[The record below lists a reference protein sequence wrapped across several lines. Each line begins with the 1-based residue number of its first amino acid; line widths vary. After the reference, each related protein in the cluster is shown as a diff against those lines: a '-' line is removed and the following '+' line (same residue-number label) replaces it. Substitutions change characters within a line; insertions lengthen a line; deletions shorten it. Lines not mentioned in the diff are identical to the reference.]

1 MQEGLDLINSRRPG
15 LIASIKEEFAEIY
28 ALVKSKKD
36 FPCVNKYDVLKA
48 GCSITLSNIS
58 PLIIHTKSW
67 NVIGLLK
74 ETFPHLI
81 FLVVKD
87 MPDHYLVLMK
97 QSMIE
102 KYNED
107 LDNFHEYVRSFCFN
121 ELNRILKN
129 EDVSF
134 GNQKSIHCKS
144 YGSYVWLELNEIQK
158 TILGE
163 TSMFALSET
172 ESPKTEEEQLYKRI
186 LENKEALIRLCELNE
201 RANL

>member
-36 FPCVNKYDVLKA
+36 FPCVNKYDVLQA
-48 GCSITLSNIS
+48 GCSITLSSIS

-67 NVIGLLK
+67 NVIDLLR
-74 ETFPHLI
+74 EVFPHLVFSNI
-81 FLVVKD
+81 KD
-87 MPDHYLVLMK
+87 MPYHYLVLLK
-97 QSMIE
+97 QSIIE
-102 KYNED
+102 KYDDD
-107 LDNFHEYVRSFCFN
+107 LDKLHADVRAFCLN
-121 ELNRILKN
+121 ELHRILKY
-129 EDVSF
+129 EDVGF

-144 YGSYVWLELNEIQK
+144 FRSNVWLELNEIQK
-158 TILGE
+158 TILEE
-163 TSMFALSET
+163 TSMFTLSET